1 MMLLIIILLLF
12 SLELNIALIFGRV
25 LRKRGDEDM
34 MTMGMKEG
42 LHTE

>member
-34 MTMGMKEG
+34 MTMGMKES
-42 LHTE
+42 LHTD